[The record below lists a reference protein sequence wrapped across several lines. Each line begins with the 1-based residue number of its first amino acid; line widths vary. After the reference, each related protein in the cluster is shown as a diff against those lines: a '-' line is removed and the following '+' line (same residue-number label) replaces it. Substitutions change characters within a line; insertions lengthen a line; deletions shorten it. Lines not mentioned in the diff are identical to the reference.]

1 LGVDLRGERKAERRE
16 AAPVGRKEEE
26 VRAAAAATGEADAD
40 CDDGSGGGGGGGVVT
55 EPPAELELKAGLPFF
70 GGGGGGPGDRG
81 AEDVSAVAV
90 VSWARSLASS
100 SS

>member
-1 LGVDLRGERKAERRE
+1 MRGERKAERRE

-40 CDDGSGGGGGGGVVT
+40 CDDGSGGGGGGGGVVT